1 MTRAWLGIGGLVLLL
16 AGGGCKGTP
25 APLPPAPANAG
36 QVMLPPGTAPAA
48 RDGQVLVD
56 RVVAVVNEEVVMMSE
71 LDEAVFLYQQD
82 RRGAM
87 PPGGRDELRQQ
98 VLGRM
103 IEHRLQIQA
112 ARREKIEVAD
122 DEVQVE
128 MDNFIKRN
136 GGDREALGE
145 RIRAQGLSWDGLRR
159 IMRDDLMAQRVRARR
174 VSRRATITEAEVD
187 AYMATNRPKLEAGL
201 KYHAR
206 HIAVLAEPADQP
218 AAWARAQAAIEAI
231 AAQLAAGADFATLAR
246 ERSQDPSARSGGD
259 LEWLAR
265 GELDPLFE
273 TPLLALDK
281 GGVTAPIKSAA
292 GYHLFKLEERE
303 QLTPTALLESRQQAR
318 ELLQQKK
325 AMERYQEWLDDLRRR
340 ALIAI
345 RL

>member
-1 MTRAWLGIGGLVLLL
+1 MRHAWLGVGGLLLLL

-25 APLPPAPANAG
+25 APLPPAPANSG
-36 QVMLPPGTAPAA
+36 QVMLPPAAVPAA
-48 RDGQVLVD
+48 RDGQVSVD

-71 LDEAVFLYQQD
+71 LEEAVFLYQQD
-82 RRGAM
+82 RRGVM
-87 PPGGRDELRQQ
+87 PPGGRDELRRQ
-98 VLGRM
+98 VLSRM
-103 IEHRLQIQA
+103 VDHRLQIQA
-112 ARREKIEVAD
+112 ARREKIEVTD
-122 DEVQVE
+122 EEVQAE

-145 RIRAQGLSWDGLRR
+145 RLRAQGLTWDGLRR
-159 IMRDDLMAQRVRARR
+159 VMKDDLMAQRVRTRR

-187 AYMATNRPKLEAGL
+187 AYMAANRPKLEAGL

-206 HIAVLAEPADQP
+206 HIAVLAAPPDQA
-218 AAWARAQAAIEAI
+218 AAWARALAGIEEI

-246 ERSQDPSARSGGD
+246 ERSQDPSARAGGD
-259 LEWLAR
+259 LEWLTR

-273 TPLLALDK
+273 TPLMALAK

-292 GYHLFKLEERE
+292 GYHLFKLEDRE
-303 QLTPTALLESRQQAR
+303 ELTAATLGDSRQQAR

-325 AMERYQEWLDDLRRR
+325 AQERYEEWLEDLRRR